1 MKFAV
6 SAANF
11 TDYMIFI
18 FKILDMIRWKLH
30 YIVLLWADLLGLAK
44 HNFFM
49 LYLTSCLIQMPEF
62 PNFQRRLLCVLCIT
76 FD

>member
-30 YIVLLWADLLGLAK
+30 YIVLLWADLL
-44 HNFFM
+44 
-49 LYLTSCLIQMPEF
+49 EW
-62 PNFQRRLLCVLCIT
+62 
-76 FD
+76 D